1 MTINNI
7 KSAKSQIEKI
17 KKKSKLWCAE
27 NKDNKNINHANNPL

>member
-7 KSAKSQIEKI
+7 KSAKSRIEKI
-17 KKKSKLWCAE
+17 TKKSKLWYTE